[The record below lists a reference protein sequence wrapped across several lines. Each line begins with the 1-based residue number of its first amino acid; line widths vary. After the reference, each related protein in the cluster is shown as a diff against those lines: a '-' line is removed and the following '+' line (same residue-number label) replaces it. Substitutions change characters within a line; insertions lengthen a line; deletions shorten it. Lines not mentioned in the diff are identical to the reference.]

1 MLVLPEVS
9 QGGRIRAEIRNCI
22 LEEFEKG
29 QVKVKIEGPDEYLA
43 SGRFKKI
50 YIEARQFTSMA
61 KLGEFFFK
69 NPELSKNILNF
80 SLPGLVM
87 DEGIASLIEGK
98 FDIET
103 LREKGAL
110 KVPVP

>member
-29 QVKVKIEGPDEYLA
+29 QVRVEIEGSEEYLV

-50 YIEARQFTSMA
+50 HIEARQFTSMA

-69 NPELSKNILNF
+69 LTSNS
-80 SLPGLVM
+80 
-87 DEGIASLIEGK
+87 EGI
-98 FDIET
+98 
-103 LREKGAL
+103 
-110 KVPVP
+110 